1 MCQILKMRLPTCAEY
16 NLLADTVKE
25 DNGVMHWKGIYS
37 WCQDADPNGPSNRAV
52 RGYLSAR
59 FWSND
64 SATTRNALVGFRP
77 AFEIQDSDPMLSD
90 GAIIT
95 VGTLYMNGQPVKV
108 PQNPVWNGDVP
119 NYIPD
124 TKLELRE
131 VLDDADYQVRAIK
144 VGSILIADR
153 VLVKNINWSSAPDA
167 CVCHAESGFRTWN
180 VPVVKTVEVQANS
193 IEEALTIAAR
203 KAEHIGATLM
213 YQTPEEYLAYLNSC
227 R

>member
-1 MCQILKMRLPTCAEY
+1 MCQILKMRLPTCTEY
-16 NLLADTVKE
+16 NLLADTAKE

-95 VGTLYMNGQPVKV
+95 VGTLYMDGHPVRT
-108 PQNPVWNGDVP
+108 PQNPTCRGDIP
-119 NYIPD
+119 DYIPGAE
-124 TKLELRE
+124 LELRE
-131 VLDDADYQVRAIK
+131 ALDDADYQVRAIK

-153 VLVKNINWSSAPDA
+153 VLLKNIDCFSAA
-167 CVCHAESGFRTWN
+167 GVCVCQAESGFRTWD
-180 VPVVKTVEVQANS
+180 VPVVRTIEVQANS
-193 IEEALTIAAR
+193 VEEALAIAAR

-213 YQTPEEYLAYLNSC
+213 YQTPEEYLAYLNS
-227 R
+227 

>member
-1 MCQILKMRLPTCAEY
+1 MCQILKMRLPTCTEY

-37 WCQDADPNGPSNRAV
+37 WCQDADPNLASKRAV

-167 CVCHAESGFRTWN
+167 CVCHAESGFRT
-180 VPVVKTVEVQANS
+180 
-193 IEEALTIAAR
+193 
-203 KAEHIGATLM
+203 
-213 YQTPEEYLAYLNSC
+213 
-227 R
+227 

>member
-1 MCQILKMRLPTCAEY
+1 MY
-16 NLLADTVKE
+16 
-25 DNGVMHWKGIYS
+25 WKDMFS
-37 WCQDADPNGPSNRAV
+37 WCQDTASDCASRRVV
-52 RGYLSAR
+52 RGYFSAR
-59 FWSND
+59 AWYDYN
-64 SATTRNALVGFRP
+64 ATYRGVLVGFRP
-77 AFEIQDSDPMLSD
+77 AFEILAPDPMLSD

-95 VGTLYMNGQPVKV
+95 VGTLYMDGHPVRT
-108 PQNPVWNGDVP
+108 PQNPTCRGDIP
-119 NYIPD
+119 DYIPGAE
-124 TKLELRE
+124 LELRE
-131 VLDDADYQVRAIK
+131 ALDDADYQVRAIK

-153 VLVKNINWSSAPDA
+153 VLLKNIDCFSAA
-167 CVCHAESGFRTWN
+167 GVCVCQAESGFRTWN

>member
-37 WCQDADPNGPSNRAV
+37 WCQDADPNGPSNRTV
-52 RGYLSAR
+52 RGYYSAR
-59 FWSND
+59 AWYLYNAS
-64 SATTRNALVGFRP
+64 TRYVTVGFRP
-77 AFEIQDSDPMLSD
+77 AFEILDPDPMLSD
-90 GAIIT
+90 GTIVT
-95 VGTLYMNGQPVKV
+95 VGTLYMDGQPVRT
-108 PQNPVWNGDVP
+108 PQNPTCRGDIP
-119 NYIPD
+119 DYIPGAE
-124 TKLELRE
+124 LELRE
-131 VLDDADYQVRAIK
+131 ALDDADYQVRAIK

-153 VLVKNINWSSAPDA
+153 VLLKNIDWFSAA
-167 CVCHAESGFRTWN
+167 GVCVCQAESGFRTWN

-213 YQTPEEYLAYLNSC
+213 YQTPEEYLAYLNS
-227 R
+227 

>member
-1 MCQILKMRLPTCAEY
+1 MYQILKIRLPTCTEY
-16 NLLADTVKE
+16 DQLADTVKE

-37 WCQDADPNGPSNRAV
+37 WCQDADPNWASFRTV
-52 RGYLSAR
+52 RGWVSAR
-59 FWSND
+59 SWDYYIASD
-64 SATTRNALVGFRP
+64 RYVYVGFRP
-77 AFEIQDSDPMLSD
+77 AFEILDFDPMLSD
-90 GAIIT
+90 GTIVT

-119 NYIPD
+119 GYIPG

-153 VLVKNINWSSAPDA
+153 VLVKNINWFSVPDA
-167 CVCHAESGFRTWN
+167 CVCHAESGLRTWS

-193 IEEALTIAAR
+193 IEEALAIGTR

-213 YQTPEEYLAYLNSC
+213 FQTAEEYLAYLNS
-227 R
+227 